1 MRTLFSIAIASVLIH
16 STATLAM
23 ENEPAD
29 FRGVPW
35 GAEFEQY
42 SKDMT
47 VLRNEGDV
55 VYYRRTGDVMKL
67 NQVDALKVAYRFYKN
82 RFSTGVI
89 QTYGGAIQKALLETL
104 KGMHGDPLRPR
115 KRIHQY
121 FWDGEIAYLVLTCEV
136 TNYCV
141 VEYASKPVVQQEQ
154 ADTGVIPG
162 AGPRKRDDD

>member
-1 MRTLFSIAIASVLIH
+1 MRALFTIAVALVLIH
-16 STATLAM
+16 ATATLAM
-23 ENEPAD
+23 ENEPVD

-35 GAEFEQY
+35 GAEFGQY
-42 SKDMT
+42 SKEMT

-89 QTYGGAIQKALLETL
+89 QTYGGANQKSLLEAL
-104 KGMHGDPLRPR
+104 KGMHGEPLRPR

-136 TNYCV
+136 TSYCV
-141 VEYASKPVVQQEQ
+141 VEYASKPVIQQEQ
-154 ADTGVIPG
+154 ADTGVMPG
-162 AGPRKRDDD
+162 AGTGKRDDN